1 MEYIGKESGRGRDD
15 GIKQFVR
22 SCVPPTQRQFG
33 GEKTSNPSIDP
44 SECMATGL
52 CVCVRASVCLWVRQT
67 VCVSPCVRVLAD
79 LCDLKAESS
88 REGGGTPASV
98 CQRGG
103 ADRASAVSCSLSDT
117 APATFEIFFHFV
129 LVRLASAVDKVKSRI
144 TVCRN
149 FTFIQFQFYG
159 FIS

>member
-1 MEYIGKESGRGRDD
+1 MHGHGA
-15 GIKQFVR
+15 VCLR
-22 SCVPPTQRQFG
+22 SCISVFV
-33 GEKTSNPSIDP
+33 GETDS
-44 SECMATGL
+44 L
-52 CVCVRASVCLWVRQT
+52 CV
-67 VCVSPCVRVLAD
+67 PCVRVLAD

-88 REGGGTPASV
+88 REGGREGGGTPASV

-144 TVCRN
+144 TVCRH